1 MDELKYKIR
10 KDLSKVDGGIT
21 IYRIEALKDFSDVK
35 KGDLG
40 GWIEK
45 EGNLSQIGDC
55 WVYDNACLFNNVVV
69 KNNAQI
75 HGNARIYDDVYI
87 FDNARIYDNVFV
99 EQNARIFGNATIRHD
114 AYILGNAKIYGDA
127 TIYNSAKV
135 YYNAVVH
142 GNAIIK
148 DKVKVFGNAE
158 IYGNAKVY
166 DECIIYGEA
175 VIRDYA
181 FLYGNAEI
189 GGDAII
195 KHKFE
200 YIVCRNNWSSGRYF
214 TYTHSN
220 KMWKVGCF
228 YGTGKELIKK
238 AYEDSELSGK
248 NYEATVKY
256 VEKLYSNIE
265 TALKEKKNNKI

>member
-1 MDELKYKIR
+1 MNELKYKIR

-21 IYRIEALKDFSDVK
+21 IYRIEALKDFSDIK

-45 EGNLSQIGDC
+45 EDNLSQIGDC

-75 HGNARIYDDVYI
+75 HGNARIYDDAYI

-99 EQNARIFGNATIRHD
+99 EHNARIFGNATIRHD
-114 AYILGNAKIYGDA
+114 AYIWGNAKIYGDA

-142 GNAIIK
+142 GNAVIK

-200 YIVCRNNWSSGRYF
+200 YIVCRNNWSSGRFF

-256 VEKLYSNIE
+256 VEELYRNIE